1 MSDGMKDYSHLS
13 EAVSAVLRHRR
24 EEIGLSKRKLAEMAG
39 IERVYLIHLERGDKR
54 PTPNALFCLCDALE
68 LEPDEFVRLVKE
80 EVRRLAQE
88 SDTGKYSEA

>member
-1 MSDGMKDYSHLS
+1 MSDGMKDYPHLS
-13 EAVSAVLRHRR
+13 GAVSAVLRRRR
-24 EEIGLSKRKLAEMAG
+24 EKIGLSKRKLAEMAD

-54 PTPNALFCLCDALE
+54 PTLNALFYLCDALE

-80 EVRRLAQE
+80 EVRRLKKE